1 MQAALTEINGLELAK
16 QNDKPFAEVA
26 GEYLQSWQDL
36 GFGVHACGK
45 TPLCLDAPVVTPD
58 AVIGG
63 GTDSLVNVMLQRPG
77 GATLPP
83 ARPPAQPLAPR
94 ADEHCTGANTDT
106 HAGPCIAQGRDGC
119 VAGSRISCSGCC
131 KGSPRC
137 AVLGNAVLVPNLE
150 TAAQCARVA
159 GGCWCGRRPTPSP
172 VPVVPVLLGS
182 NIQL

>member
-16 QNDKPFAEVA
+16 QNDKPFAEVV

-63 GTDSLVNVMLQRPG
+63 GADSLVNVMLQRPG

-83 ARPPAQPLAPR
+83 APPPAQPLAPR

-106 HAGPCIAQGRDGC
+106 HAGPCIAPLRG
-119 VAGSRISCSGCC
+119 V
-131 KGSPRC
+131 
-137 AVLGNAVLVPNLE
+137 
-150 TAAQCARVA
+150 TAAWLVDESAVAAAAKARHAVP
-159 GGCWCGRRPTPSP
+159 CSVMLYSSPTWKP
-172 VPVVPVLLGS
+172 
-182 NIQL
+182 QLSVRG